1 MDSSTWSC
9 LHNSDPGVLTVLELG
24 CTEWGRGEGQ
34 AGRGGEGEVR
44 KRNKEMIRGL
54 LPFLINFSES

>member
-24 CTEWGRGEGQ
+24 EGEKDR
-34 AGRGGEGEVR
+34 RGGEAKG
-44 KRNKEMIRGL
+44 K
-54 LPFLINFSES
+54 